1 MSGGVFRY
9 YFLLEE
15 DAQQFADQMAAPLQ
29 KAGFRTC
36 HSFNDR
42 LRSTPFER
50 GYWQYAAFD
59 TRILTIACSQD
70 DDDWQSAINELAALE
85 QQIPVDLDMIL
96 GQTTIIIS
104 MGSSWEELLE
114 KCQELSKHRP
124 GMEIAVKNGRLMRY
138 GLSPTQSCYIAN
150 LQTFDSASLAF
161 LAQRLAQLE
170 AQHLNLNMIDRLL
183 KDQEYAVSQESAA
196 LDREL
201 SLILHAN
208 LVSAQGEQREAQE
221 LAAQLQGLATSYG
234 KIAGSRHLISKGKAR
249 LQTLLNQFTRQV
261 TEETALIPQQKP
273 FAFWIRDYQERLD
286 QLALAELNLHA
297 SQQNY
302 QAAIEVVRSRIDM
315 MNSRSNLATQ
325 AQIRALMEQNTEMQ
339 KQSLVFQYAAGLIE
353 FIILAYYSHS
363 LWKNLAHDAY
373 LLIPTPIQ
381 FIVVLLFSGNAV
393 YCTHL
398 LAEYMQGE
406 HEVKQRM
413 IISLLLLTMLLVLI
427 IAGSIIMGVPVAAVP
442 GAAAGH

>member
-1 MSGGVFRY
+1 MSGGVVRY

-15 DAQQFADQMAAPLQ
+15 DARHFTDQLAAPLQ
-29 KAGFRTC
+29 KAGFRPFY
-36 HSFNDR
+36 SFNDKSK
-42 LRSTPFER
+42 STPFER
-50 GYWQYAAFD
+50 GYWQFAAFD
-59 TRILTIACSQD
+59 TRILAIACSQD
-70 DDDWQSAINELAALE
+70 DDNWQNAINELAALE
-85 QQIPVDLDMIL
+85 QQAPMDLEMIL
-96 GQTTIIIS
+96 GHTTLIIS
-104 MGSSWEELLE
+104 AGQSWEELLE
-114 KCQELSKHRP
+114 KCRVLSGGRS
-124 GMEIAVKNGRLMRY
+124 GLEIAVKNGRLMRY
-138 GLSPTQSCYIAN
+138 GLSPSQSCYVAH
-150 LQTFDSASLAF
+150 TKAFDAVSLAF
-161 LAQRLAQLE
+161 FGQRLAQLE
-170 AQHLNLNMIDRLL
+170 AQQLNLGMVYRLL
-183 KDQEYAVSQESAA
+183 GEQLHSVSDESVA

-208 LVSAQGEQREAQE
+208 LVSAQGEQKEARE
-221 LAAQLQGLATSYG
+221 LDAQLRGLANSYG
-234 KIAGSRHLISKGKAR
+234 KIAGSRHLVSKGKAR

-261 TEETALIPQQKP
+261 AEEPVLSPQQTP
-273 FAFWIRDYQERLD
+273 FDGWIGDYQERLD
-286 QLALAELNLHA
+286 QLALAEMNLQA

-373 LLIPTPIQ
+373 LLIPASIQ
-381 FIVVLLFSGNAV
+381 FIVVFLFSGNAV

-406 HEVKQRM
+406 HEVKQHM
-413 IISLLLLTMLLVLI
+413 IVSLLLLFMLLVLI
-427 IAGSIIMGVPVAAVP
+427 IAGSVIMGTPGADP